1 MSYETYSTLM
11 KFLQN
16 LELNIKLT
24 FITVW
29 GLTNAITFY
38 KHKVI
43 GQKCNIALCAMFAVC
58 LLFKYTST

>member
-1 MSYETYSTLM
+1 M

-16 LELNIKLT
+16 LELNVKLT
-24 FITVW
+24 LTTVW

-43 GQKCNIALCAMFAVC
+43 GQKCNIALCAIPAVC
-58 LLFKYTST
+58 VSFKYTSTLEVTLL